1 LQTKAAIKSF
11 DFFKEMQMFYAGNQS
26 VVAPELEFAA
36 GEVDTF
42 LKQLDRLRTAGRF
55 DPKAAETSSD
65 SESEEIDPKEAGKEA
80 AKDALR
86 ERKSGKS
93 NGKSQQ
99 SGLGRNRGSRPYQKL
114 AAGLAAY

>member
-1 LQTKAAIKSF
+1 MQTKAAIKSF
-11 DFFKEMQMFYAGNQS
+11 DFFKEMQMFNAGNQS

-55 DPKAAETSSD
+55 DSRPVDTSSD
-65 SESEEIDPKEAGKEA
+65 SECEEFDPKEAGKEA
-80 AKDALR
+80 AKEALR

-93 NGKSQQ
+93 NGES
-99 SGLGRNRGSRPYQKL
+99 
-114 AAGLAAY
+114 